1 MKLLKDELELKVGT
15 ILEIIGEDEDGWLR
29 GISDGKIGVFP
40 SNFVQILSEEKS
52 GRNSQSS
59 RVNELKKS
67 KSQVPNEDDISS
79 LRRFLQTQ
87 KSEVDETTN
96 TLQNIEEQKLTE
108 DDSWNVLN
116 NSNVSSFKN
125 RNKTEQQ
132 EEIDLLRKYLQTQ
145 KSEEGEKSSFSN
157 HKEPLINMLRI

>member
-1 MKLLKDELELKVGT
+1 M
-15 ILEIIGEDEDGWLR
+15 R

-52 GRNSQSS
+52 GSNSQSS

-96 TLQNIEEQKLTE
+96 TFQNIEEQKLTE
-108 DDSWNVLN
+108 DESLNVLN
-116 NSNVSSFKN
+116 NSNVSSFKK

-145 KSEEGEKSSFSN
+145 KSEEGEKSSFSS
-157 HKEPLINMLRI
+157 HKEPLINMIRI

>member
-1 MKLLKDELELKVGT
+1 M
-15 ILEIIGEDEDGWLR
+15 R

-40 SNFVQILSEEKS
+40 SNFVQILSEEKG

>member
-1 MKLLKDELELKVGT
+1 M
-15 ILEIIGEDEDGWLR
+15 R

>member
-1 MKLLKDELELKVGT
+1 M
-15 ILEIIGEDEDGWLR
+15 R
-29 GISDGKIGVFP
+29 GSIEGKIGVFP

-52 GRNSQSS
+52 GINSQSS

-96 TLQNIEEQKLTE
+96 TLQSIEEQKLTE

-125 RNKTEQQ
+125 RNMTEQQ

>member
-1 MKLLKDELELKVGT
+1 M
-15 ILEIIGEDEDGWLR
+15 R

-40 SNFVQILSEEKS
+40 SNFVQI
-52 GRNSQSS
+52 
-59 RVNELKKS
+59 NELKKS

-157 HKEPLINMLRI
+157 HQEPLINMLRI

>member
-1 MKLLKDELELKVGT
+1 M
-15 ILEIIGEDEDGWLR
+15 R

-96 TLQNIEEQKLTE
+96 TLQNIEEQNLTE

>member
-1 MKLLKDELELKVGT
+1 M
-15 ILEIIGEDEDGWLR
+15 R

-87 KSEVDETTN
+87 KSEVHETTT

-125 RNKTEQQ
+125 RNMTEQQ